1 MSIRLRQPGHKY
13 SLPEPNR
20 IWAERRRQQVAAE
33 SSSTSQEPQKIVP
46 KVLLPVPCPQPGTS
60 NPQNP
65 SKAESTENSTL
76 TQDTALVFKQ
86 LRIRQE
92 SIDGHNSDDASVSK
106 ISAPN
111 EPDYDLMD
119 TLQTVGMIHMI
130 FESMR
135 SNMHRSSPGQFWT
148 NPAVVIFR
156 NTDTLVI
163 SMGAPAGL
171 HACLSTPTI
180 HFLRS
185 FVGYREAG
193 KAIQHP
199 VSLRYNVEN
208 ALIPS
213 RLIGRLQEPL
223 SALVFSYGDYGSGGA
238 GFTVS
243 EAAFLAS
250 RSRDPGLQDHPAVK
264 KITVLTSP
272 TNPEIRDI
280 YNRLENVTAIPFKL
294 KLRALDAGTMNTL
307 MAFDE
312 SNTVPLY
319 MAQVQKIIR
328 DLATERQF
336 SYFEFKRR
344 LKLCPFNP
352 TQENMLELRLGLL
365 ESFLDLEDI
374 YPPAT
379 FEPGEITIMDLSC
392 PFVDTNTACILFNL
406 GLKQYIQSSSAGKM
420 IVLDEAH
427 KYMHNLPGAKQLTDH
442 LKSIIRQ
449 QRHFGAR
456 VIVSTQEPLLLS
468 DIIALASI
476 TVMHR
481 FSSPEWFAVLK
492 RHIPM
497 IVVGNKDDGL
507 ARGHMND
514 KGDEGNDSDGLGA
527 KEHMPL
533 SKNYDHDYNHT
544 HDDILLRQKIERLR
558 TGEALVYA
566 AGAVLDVLEDGEL
579 VKGTGRLLE
588 VNIRKRV
595 TADGGRSILSVD

>member
-1 MSIRLRQPGHKY
+1 MSIRLRQPGHTY
-13 SLPEPNR
+13 SLPEPDE

-46 KVLLPVPCPQPGTS
+46 KVLLSVPCSQPGTS

-119 TLQTVGMIHMI
+119 TLQTGAATSRNDSHDIREHEIKYASIISRAILDKSGSRHLPQYGYFGDLNGGTSRASRLFV
-130 FESMR
+130 
-135 SNMHRSSPGQFWT
+135 NT
-148 NPAVVIFR
+148 NNPFSAIICGVQGSGKSH
-156 NTDTLVI
+156 TT
-163 SMGAPAGL
+163 S
-171 HACLSTPTI
+171 CL
-180 HFLRS
+180 L
-185 FVGYREAG
+185 
-193 KAIQHP
+193 
-199 VSLRYNVEN
+199 EN

-213 RLIGRLQEPL
+213 RLLGRLQEPL

-294 KLRALDAGTMNTL
+294 KLHALDAGTMNTL

-328 DLATERQF
+328 DLAIERKF

-344 LKLCPFNP
+344 LKLCLFNP
-352 TQENMLELRLGLL
+352 TQKNMLGLRLGLL

-427 KYMHNLPGAKQLTDH
+427 KYMQNLPGAKQLTDH
-442 LKSIIRQ
+442 LKTIIRQ
-449 QRHFGAR
+449 QRHSGAR